1 MFETLVTFF
10 VFILLSWAAAGII
23 IGSVAFLLQ
32 QFNLWDL
39 IDPRKPIP
47 FAVLMVLVLASVLSW
62 GIVLKKWSQL
72 RRARASNRQFLRA
85 FRKAEGFEPIAV
97 ASEQFRAAPACGV
110 FDYGYAEVVRQ
121 AKLRRTVYNKPAL
134 ERNLQIGISEEM
146 SRLEQ
151 GLPWLAT
158 IAAVAPFIGLFGTVW
173 GIIDAFRA
181 LTLAGA
187 ASLRAVG
194 PGIADALFA
203 TAMGLF
209 AAIPA
214 AIFYNYFGHSLKEI
228 GNRLEDFGL
237 EFLNMSDRTFNE

>member
-1 MFETLVTFF
+1 MV
-10 VFILLSWAAAGII
+10 I
-23 IGSVAFLLQ
+23 SVAFLLQ
-32 QFNLWDL
+32 QFNFGDL
-39 IDPRKPIP
+39 VDPSKPIP
-47 FAVLMVLVLASVLSW
+47 FAVLLVLVLASVFSW
-62 GIVLKKWSQL
+62 SIVLKKWSQL
-72 RRARASNRQFLRA
+72 KKARDSNRQFLRA
-85 FRKAEGFEPIAV
+85 FRKAEGLEPIAV
-97 ASEQFRAAPACGV
+97 ASEQFRGSPACGV

-134 ERNLQIGISEEM
+134 ERNLQIGIGEEM

-151 GLPWLAT
+151 GIPWLAT

-181 LTLAGA
+181 LTLSGA

-214 AIFYNYFGHSLKEI
+214 AIFYNYFGQSLKEI
-228 GNRLEDFGL
+228 AGRLEDFGL
-237 EFLNMSDRTFNE
+237 EFLNLTERTFNE